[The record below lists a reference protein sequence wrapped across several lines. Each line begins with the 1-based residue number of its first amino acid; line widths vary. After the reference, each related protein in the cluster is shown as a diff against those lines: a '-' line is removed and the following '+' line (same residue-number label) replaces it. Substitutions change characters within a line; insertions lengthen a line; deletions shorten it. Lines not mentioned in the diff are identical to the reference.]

1 MLVVDIDQ
9 LIDFVD
15 ILPSIRNI
23 DNYNQDGDTAGHCNL
38 VGMLIWSQHMRRES
52 NQRDS
57 YTSHQDFVFEVCSA
71 TSGLINTQLKVILIQ
86 IVLFATVVVLFS
98 VKPGIIYGRP

>member
-15 ILPSIRNI
+15 KLPSIRNI
-23 DNYNQDGDTAGHCNL
+23 DNYNQDGDTARHCNL

-57 YTSHQDFVFEVCSA
+57 YTSHHFFQGRDSVDFVFEVRSD
-71 TSGLINTQLKVILIQ
+71 TSGLINTQLKAILIQ
-86 IVLFATVVVLFS
+86 IVFILLQLLYFLV
-98 VKPGIIYGRP
+98 